1 MKLGFDKLIIR
12 TFGGKTGRLNYFL
25 SVLIVWIGFYYL
37 DTFYF
42 SDSCLVCNPIMSF
55 PWQDLLSC
63 FAAIALMGVSF
74 FLVFFQDSFEFG
86 FSIWTIMYIILV
98 LFFIIMSIRRCHDIG
113 YSGWRSLL
121 PIYCPLI
128 LLFQRAEIDEEQESE
143 KTSLLKN
150 SVWFLL
156 ILLIMVVCIF
166 LENLKHIHM
175 HNAL

>member
-1 MKLGFDKLIIR
+1 MLQFDWKKFR
-12 TFGGKTGRLNYFL
+12 EYSGGKTGRLNYFL
-25 SVLIVWIGFYYL
+25 SVLIVWIGFYFL

-42 SDSCLVCNPIMSF
+42 SDRCLVCNPIMSF

-63 FAAIALMGVSF
+63 FAAIALMGLSF
-74 FLVFFQDSFEFG
+74 FLVYFQDSFEFG